1 MKKRKILAALIFLLL
16 LAVLIVVV
24 VRFAGKKENPS
35 SLPAEGYVTGT
46 QKPAIDSEGM
56 ELPDGVYL
64 VEPPADA
71 ALPATAAPVSGYSGI
86 TIVDAPD
93 APAGGNSGIY
103 IVETPKP
110 NGGGNN
116 GVYIVETPGPTG
128 APRPTGAPSPIGQ
141 TLASGSATSSSGT
154 GLNMTMEYS
163 AVTSGDSTVTVKLS
177 CYLNHS
183 ALTAKA
189 NTLSFS
195 CSGQY
200 GSASTPS
207 ISHTGG
213 ATSTFLGSKSFTVNL
228 SSGQSATISLG
239 ASLPFGGNYS
249 GVYISSLE
257 CSKSVTLSR

>member
-1 MKKRKILAALIFLLL
+1 MKKRKILPVLIVILL

-24 VRFAGKKENPS
+24 LRFTGKKENQS
-35 SLPAEGYVTGT
+35 SLPAEGFVTET
-46 QKPAIDSEGM
+46 PAPTVDSEGM
-56 ELPDGVYL
+56 DIPEGVYL

-71 ALPATAAPVSGYSGI
+71 KFPETETPTSGYSGI
-86 TIVDAPD
+86 TIVDVPD
-93 APAGGNSGIY
+93 ASAGGGNSGVY

-110 NGGGNN
+110 NGGPN
-116 GVYIVETPGPTG
+116 GVYIVETPNPTG
-128 APRPTGAPSPIGQ
+128 APRPTGAPSPIGK

-195 CSGQY
+195 CNGQY

-213 ATSTFLGSKSFTVNL
+213 ATSTYLGSKSFTVNL

-257 CSKSVTLSR
+257 CSKSVSISR